1 MSRYVSGGDPHDP
14 ALSGVPAD
22 VESLADLVR
31 TRYTGDHR
39 LRQIRDLAA
48 LLAERRP
55 VHRLLPLLEGL
66 PAELDMWA
74 ELVACLMQE
83 LVVRRVNLTRVPAA
97 VRCAAALRELGHP
110 LADLPLKRSRG
121 ERHISPCDF
130 PWRDRSAFHVPEH
143 PLVEWSSPPLE
154 GEEGGGRRPTPLWED
169 WLAKVPVCES
179 RIVSTRQDERLIAS
193 AVRHWSS
200 TSLAVVIELPRRFD
214 AREVA
219 SLWVNAFLPDALR
232 ARIALNGRLENLD
245 GVVRELLTAAY
256 CDPLYS
262 ERGLRGGYGRV
273 RAWQSVA
280 GLVRAPA
287 DASVHRVNELAARWT
302 WLAFGLTGREPYWV
316 DQEIAVGA
324 LSPGGNVL
332 SLLVAHDTD

>member
-1 MSRYVSGGDPHDP
+1 MSHYTGGDPHDP
-14 ALSGVPAD
+14 ALSRVPAD
-22 VESLADLVR
+22 VGSLADLVR

-48 LLAERRP
+48 LLAEKRP
-55 VHRLLPLLEGL
+55 VHRLLPLLEGP

-110 LADLPLKRSRG
+110 LAGLPLKRSRG

-130 PWRDRSAFHVPEH
+130 PWRDRGAFHVPEPPWTE
-143 PLVEWSSPPLE
+143 PLPPREE
-154 GEEGGGRRPTPLWED
+154 GEGRASTPSREVWP
-169 WLAKVPVCES
+169 AKMPVCES
-179 RIVSTRQDERLIAS
+179 RIVSTRRDELLITS

-200 TSLAVVIELPRRFD
+200 AALAMVVELPRRLD
-214 AREVA
+214 AREAA
-219 SLWVNAFLPDALR
+219 SSRVNAFLPDALR
-232 ARIALNGRLENLD
+232 TRGALNGRPANLG

-256 CDPLYS
+256 CDALF
-262 ERGLRGGYGRV
+262 ERGLRGGYGRM

-287 DASVHRVNELAARWT
+287 GASVHRVNELAARWT
-302 WLAFGLTGREPYWV
+302 WLAFGLTRREPYWV
-316 DQEIAVGA
+316 DQEIAIGA
-324 LSPGGNVL
+324 LGPGGNVL
-332 SLLVAHDTD
+332 SLLVSHDTD